1 MESKIDARAHTV
13 PESGDPQTLSNLKA
27 SGMSES
33 KHVPHSQDLDQ
44 AYWYVQEASSGRDA
58 IPASESILKS
68 LRRRIDWRI
77 VPIMFCCYTMQFVDK
92 VLLNYAAIMDL
103 NQDLNIRGND
113 FSNAAIAFFIAYL
126 MAEIPNA
133 VRVFLGIFEAAIA
146 PSLMLISSQWYTK
159 SEQAPRF
166 SIWYAGLG
174 LGQILLKWHAKVDLE
189 DTDGQTPLC
198 RAAKN
203 GHEGVVKLL
212 LERHAEVNSED
223 VRARTPLWFASWE
236 LQNAVVKLLEA
247 HSARGSWLDPDQVEE
262 RRHREA
268 AR

>member
-103 NQDLNIRGND
+103 NQDLNLRGND

-126 MAEIPNA
+126 MAEIPNVPVAKWLGANVILWGIATACTAAAHNYNSLLA

-203 GHEGVVKLL
+203 GHEEVVKLL

-223 VRARTPLWFASWE
+223 VKGRTPL
-236 LQNAVVKLLEA
+236 
-247 HSARGSWLDPDQVEE
+247 
-262 RRHREA
+262 
-268 AR
+268 